1 MGDPFRLPPI
11 AQGRHLIIDPVIKF
25 LGYHEFAVV
34 EGEAAEMFKIKRIY
48 DALEPA
54 DGYRVLVDRV
64 WPRGVSKEQAR
75 IGVWMK
81 EVAPSTQ
88 LRKWFA
94 HDPKRW
100 AEFQKRYREELK
112 TKSQLITQLRQLE
125 KEHGAV
131 TLLYSARDQ
140 ARNQAVVLRG
150 FLQGH
155 RVKQVSN
162 SA

>member
-1 MGDPFRLPPI
+1 
-11 AQGRHLIIDPVIKF
+11 
-25 LGYHEFAVV
+25 
-34 EGEAAEMFKIKRIY
+34 MFKIKRVY
-48 DALEPA
+48 DALESA

-64 WPRGVSKEQAR
+64 WPRGVSKQQAR

-100 AEFQKRYREELK
+100 PEFQKRYREELK
-112 TKSQLITQLRQLE
+112 TRSQFIIQMRQLE
-125 KEHGAV
+125 KEHGTV
-131 TLLYSARDQ
+131 TLIYSARDQ
-140 ARNQAVVLRG
+140 ARNQAVVLRR

-162 SA
+162 PA